1 MIKINLL
8 QEARSKRRTSSE
20 VQGEKNLLI
29 GLGILA
35 VAAACVWAF
44 IHRPLSNDIEKQT
57 QINNALTAENDK
69 IEKRTQD
76 FDQRKKELE
85 ASIKQGESIELLNGA
100 RATPAWLMWELS
112 QILTPGKEPSLTPDM
127 KQELEDNENLRWQSS
142 WDPKH
147 VWITSF
153 TEKKGTFTLTGAAQ
167 SDGDVTQLAH
177 RLGASMFFESVMPQS
192 THLKSS
198 SASGV
203 NFYEFMI
210 NGKVRY

>member
-35 VAAACVWAF
+35 LAAACVWAF
-44 IHRPLSNDIEKQT
+44 IHRPLSNDIKKQK
-57 QINNALTAENDK
+57 QINNSLTAENEK
-69 IEKRTQD
+69 IEKRTKD
-76 FDQRKKELE
+76 FNQRKKELE
-85 ASIKQGESIELLNGA
+85 AALRQGESIELLNGA

-127 KQELEDNENLRWQSS
+127 KRELEDNENLRWQSN

-153 TEKKGTFTLTGAAQ
+153 SENKGAFTLTGAAQ

-177 RLGASMFFESVMPQS
+177 RLEASMFFDSVLPQS
-192 THLKSS
+192 TNLKSS
-198 SASGV
+198 TNM

-210 NGKVRY
+210 SGKVRY